1 MQEVRN
7 ALTDPASYF
16 AYFPSG
22 YVSKE
27 VARFF
32 SLPQSITMEILT
44 NSFLSYA
51 CKNKLLQENTVR
63 LNPELRT
70 VLNIKQSDVSI
81 ALDDLPLLLSGLFR
95 LRKSRKEQDIF
106 ILASKVR
113 EEVKREC
120 AS

>member
-7 ALTDPASYF
+7 SLTDPASYF
-16 AYFPSG
+16 TFFPSG

-44 NSFLSYA
+44 NSFLSYS
-51 CKNKLLQENTVR
+51 CKHKLLQEDKIK
-63 LNPELRT
+63 LNPELKNI
-70 VLNIKQSDVSI
+70 LNITQDSLSLSDM
-81 ALDDLPLLLSGLFR
+81 PLLLSGLFR

-106 ILASKVR
+106 ILASRVR

-120 AS
+120 AF

>member
-16 AYFPSG
+16 LYFPTG

-32 SLPQSITMEILT
+32 ALPQSITMEILT
-44 NSFLSYA
+44 NSILSYA
-51 CKNKLLQENTVR
+51 CKNKLLQDNTIR
-63 LNPELRT
+63 INPELGT
-70 VLNIKQSDVSI
+70 VLNIKHNI
-81 ALDDLPLLLSGLFR
+81 ALDELPLLLSGLFR

>member
-7 ALTDPASYF
+7 SLTDPASYF

-32 SLPQSITMEILT
+32 SLPQSITMEVFV
-44 NSFLSYA
+44 NSVLSYS
-51 CKNKLLQENTVR
+51 CKHKLLQKDNIR
-63 LNPELRT
+63 LSPELKNI
-70 VLNIKQSDVSI
+70 LNTTQEQLTLS
-81 ALDDLPLLLSGLFR
+81 DLPLLLSGLFR
-95 LRKSRKEQDIF
+95 YRKSRKEQDIF
-106 ILASKVR
+106 ILASRVR

-120 AS
+120 AF